1 MYKCYECGL
10 YFFKENFEKINS
22 TRVERYFWGGTI
34 KKQKNSWQQLKKYS
48 IILIVTRRSQNFSP
62 YPNKEKG

>member
-22 TRVERYFWGGTI
+22 TRVERYFWGRTI
-34 KKQKNSWQQLKKYS
+34 KKQKNS
-48 IILIVTRRSQNFSP
+48 
-62 YPNKEKG
+62 